1 MSKYQPLEI
10 YLSQSREEIVNVTF
24 RKIEEVVGHELPPSA
39 RKYRYWWSNNPNNGI
54 ITKYWLSAGYKS
66 KNVNMECETLDF
78 VKNRESSLK
87 EAPSVVGQSETSIND
102 SAISI
107 SMTDEKILA
116 KLRCT
121 VTIMPGTDLTAP
133 TGQNSNVE

>member
-1 MSKYQPLEI
+1 M
-10 YLSQSREEIVNVTF
+10 NMTF
-24 RKIEEVVGHELPPSA
+24 RKIEEIVGHELPLSA

-87 EAPSVVGQSETSIND
+87 EPAPTSVVGQSETSIND

-107 SMTDEKILA
+107 PMADEKILA

-121 VTIMPGTDLTAP
+121 VTIMPGTDLTVP

>member
-1 MSKYQPLEI
+1 M
-10 YLSQSREEIVNVTF
+10 TF
-24 RKIEEVVGHELPPSA
+24 RKIEEIVGHELPLSA

-78 VKNRESSLK
+78 VKNRDSSQK
-87 EAPSVVGQSETSIND
+87 EPTPSVVGETETSITD

-107 SMTDEKILA
+107 SIADEKILA

-121 VTIMPGTDLTAP
+121 VSIMPGTDLTAP
-133 TGQNSNVE
+133 TGQSSNVE